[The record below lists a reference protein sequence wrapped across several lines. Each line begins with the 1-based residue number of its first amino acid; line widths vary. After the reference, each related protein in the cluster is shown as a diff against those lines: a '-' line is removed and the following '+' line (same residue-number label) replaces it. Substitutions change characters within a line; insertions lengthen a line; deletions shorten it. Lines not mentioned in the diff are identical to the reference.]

1 MNIKQKKKHYN
12 IKYIIENKKKL
23 INKNLLI
30 KGWVKFFRNNLFLEI
45 NDGSTIKNLQ
55 IILNKKFKKK
65 INIGIPL
72 KVLGKLILL
81 KKKKI
86 EIIPLYIK
94 IYGKI
99 DKNFFNNSIL
109 QNKFHNL
116 FKLRKQ
122 KYLRFRT
129 KIFSSIMRIRHNLS
143 IEIHNF
149 FNKRNFFYIHTPII
163 TNNDTEG
170 IGDLFNVTILKNK
183 NNNYKNDFFGCKTN
197 LTVSGQLEAE
207 SAMLGLKKVYTFGPV
222 FRAENSNTNKHLSEF
237 WMVEPEIM
245 FYNLKKLIIL
255 SINLIKY
262 LIKRILNK
270 CIEEL
275 KFLQIYN
282 KINLIKIL
290 KNIYKKKFIKISYN
304 NIIKLLNKYNY
315 NITWG
320 DDIGSNYEN
329 FLFKKIFK
337 KNIPIII
344 YNFPK
349 KIKPFYMKINKDNLT
364 TKSIDILFPNIG
376 EIIGGSER
384 EYSYKKLLIRL
395 KEKNIKI
402 NKLNWYLNLRKLGTI
417 HHSGFGLGFDRF
429 VQFITG
435 MKNIRDVI
443 PYPRCPGMI

>member
-1 MNIKQKKKHYN
+1 MNIKHYS
-12 IKYIIENKKKL
+12 IKYIILNKKKL
-23 INKNLLI
+23 INKNILI

-45 NDGSTIKNLQ
+45 NDGSTIKNIQ
-55 IILNKKFKKK
+55 IILNKKFKKKIKK

-81 KKKKI
+81 KDNKI
-86 EIIPLYIK
+86 EIIPFYIK

-143 IEIHNF
+143 IKIHNF
-149 FNKRNFFYIHTPII
+149 FNKKNFFYVHTPII

-170 IGDLFNVTILKNK
+170 IGNLFNVTILKNCK
-183 NNNYKNDFFGCKTN
+183 SKNYKNDFFGCKTN

-245 FYNLKKLIIL
+245 FYNLNKLINL
-255 SINLIKY
+255 SIKLIKY
-262 LIKRILNK
+262 LIKSILNK

-275 KFLQIYN
+275 NFLQNYN
-282 KINLIKIL
+282 NNNLIKKL

-304 NIIKLLNKYNY
+304 NIIKLLNKNNY
-315 NITWG
+315 NINWG
-320 DDIGSNYEN
+320 DDISSNYEN
-329 FLFKKIFK
+329 FLFKNIFK

-349 KIKPFYMKINKDNLT
+349 KIKPFYMKVNKDNLT

-395 KEKNIKI
+395 KEMNIKK
-402 NKLNWYLNLRKLGTI
+402 NKINWYLNLRKLGTI
-417 HHSGFGLGFDRF
+417 YHSGFGLGFDRF

-443 PYPRCPGMI
+443 PFPRCPGMI